1 MEKTYRV
8 KSLVI
13 SSLFTFSLFVGASTR
28 ADEDQI
34 KLLDLDQD
42 GKIAIKEA
50 VADPHLLAS
59 FGRIDTDG
67 DGLITRLELE
77 QAKYVEQ
84 KFNVQTVKNKL

>member
-1 MEKTYRV
+1 MNNTKSI

-13 SSLFTFSLFVGASTR
+13 SSLFFISLLFGLSAR
-28 ADEDQI
+28 ADVEKI

-50 VADPHLLAS
+50 VKDPELLAS
-59 FGRIDTDG
+59 FGKIDTDG

-77 QAKYVEQ
+77 RAKYVEQ
-84 KFNVQTVKNKL
+84 KLKVQTETSKL